1 MSSVPTLAS
10 STTQPN
16 YNFFIPKAIG
26 TNLTSLFQT
35 KPSIYILSNI
45 LAAKSFKFYSSSYTL
60 TSKTIID
67 LAITAFFAGL
77 AYYSAA
83 FFSASFF

>member
-1 MSSVPTLAS
+1 L
-10 STTQPN
+10 N
-16 YNFFIPKAIG
+16 IPKATG

-35 KPSIYILSNI
+35 KPSILMLVNI
-45 LAAKSFKFYSSSYTL
+45 FSAKAFKSYSYSYTL

-77 AYYSAA
+77 LA
-83 FFSASFF
+83 